1 MVILVL
7 LAKTFQDLDCLL
19 HRRWIDDYCLES
31 TLQRPIFF
39 DVLAVLV
46 ERRRTD
52 ALQLAARERGLE
64 HVARVDRAFRCAS
77 ADQRVQLVDEEN
89 DVLVLRDL
97 IHDGFETLLE
107 LPAVLRTRDHGRH
120 V

>member
-1 MVILVL
+1 MVLVL
-7 LAKTFQDLDCLL
+7 LSKTLQDLYRLL
-19 HRRWIDDYCLES
+19 HRRWIDDDRLEAA
-31 TLQRPIFF
+31 LQRAILL
-39 DVLAVLV
+39 DVLPILV
-46 ERRRTD
+46 ERRRAD
-52 ALQLAARERGLE
+52 ALQLAARERRLQ

-97 IHDGFETLLE
+97 IHDRFETLLE